1 MKNKRKFPIK
11 TLTAFLVLW
20 LVVSCR
26 DESKGP
32 ILTFESATKGAYI
45 RLLGKSGA
53 EFFNILTPDDFN
65 NSVFTY
71 SVEFI
76 DGAGGSR
83 VTEYKL
89 TVEYVDNDDSNGDDS
104 FGPATFLV
112 VPASQFVNGPNGN
125 KALLNINISAADI
138 ATFVGTTYADIRPGD
153 LFRFKGEVAVGNMRF
168 NSDNSSSTVEGSAFQ
183 GFFDFGIL
191 ATCPSNLAGTYSYTA
206 SNYWCPEWTGG
217 SIDGTVEIIALGGG
231 NYTFSDWS
239 FGAYP
244 ACYGG
249 QAAGWGTLKFTDVCA
264 KVSFTGFTDNYGDT
278 WTFVSSISG
287 NDWIIQWSNTYGE
300 SGQAAIHFP
309 GGVPFTLN

>member
-1 MKNKRKFPIK
+1 
-11 TLTAFLVLW
+11 VLW
-20 LVVSCR
+20 LVVGCR

-45 RLLGKSGA
+45 RFLGKSGD
-53 EFFNILTPDDFN
+53 EFFNILTPDDYN
-65 NSVFTY
+65 ASVFTY

-89 TVEYVDNDDSNGDDS
+89 TVEYVDKDDSNGDDS
-104 FGPATFLV
+104 FGPAAFLV

-125 KALLNINISAADI
+125 KAVLNINLSAAEI
-138 ATFVGTTYADIRPGD
+138 TAFVGTTYADIRPGD
-153 LFRFKGEVAVGNMRF
+153 QFRFKGEVAVGDLRF
-168 NSDNSSSTVEGSAFQ
+168 NSDNTTSTVEGSAFQ

-191 ATCPSNLAGTYSYTA
+191 ATCPSDLAGTYNYTA
-206 SNYWCPEWTGG
+206 SNYFCDD
-217 SIDGTVEIIALGGG
+217 DGEIGTVEGAVEIIALGGG

-239 FGAYP
+239 FGAYTL
-244 ACYGG
+244 CYGG
-249 QAAGWGTLKFTDVCA
+249 PAAGWGTLRFTEVCE